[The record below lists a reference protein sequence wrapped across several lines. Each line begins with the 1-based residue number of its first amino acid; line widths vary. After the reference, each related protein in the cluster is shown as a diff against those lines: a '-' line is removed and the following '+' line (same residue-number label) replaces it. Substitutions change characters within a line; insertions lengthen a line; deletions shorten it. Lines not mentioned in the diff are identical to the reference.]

1 MYFFVEPVLLKPN
14 LRNWNTKSR
23 CVLHDITLHYFTV
36 PHVALNSTKLHF
48 SRVRGSIGAHKIESF
63 SKWHN
68 ACWYSCIAVDSLLT
82 IPGMCVLW
90 YFMVGSIDR
99 VLHVLHFLLVLW
111 CSLVVFVL
119 ESQHPAWSPAQAAKY
134 GEMPYCY
141 ASMGRPLEYLQIWVN
156 CRLVTTSHN

>member
-36 PHVALNSTKLHF
+36 PHVALNSTKLHY

-111 CSLVVFVL
+111 CSLVVFLCLKASILHDPLRRPRNMVRCHTAMPL
-119 ESQHPAWSPAQAAKY
+119 WTGHWST
-134 GEMPYCY
+134 
-141 ASMGRPLEYLQIWVN
+141 
-156 CRLVTTSHN
+156 CRSE